1 MPSLRQLAGQA
12 AIPAALVL
20 PIALVAALT
29 AHARSTERSHRAT
42 AERVVRD
49 YAAFAAWQF
58 DRHAFEHLQGD
69 ALASLDD
76 VRRVGPKDPL
86 PPPSVLQ
93 PDTGKCG
100 CGFKTDYRFGF
111 RLDVASGAFIT
122 DRPAPPAAREALA
135 RRAALMPREIVPRA
149 KGDTTRDDGRH
160 QARLRV
166 DPIAGTLHLLTYT
179 VVRDDAGRARAV
191 YGVAA
196 DPKHLGT
203 AFARIVREQTLLPPS
218 LVGRAPNDSVVT
230 IRVAT
235 PDGRVLFGPAARPA
249 GPLVASDTI
258 EAWAGGF
265 VTTVGVRPAAA
276 ASLVIGGL
284 PPSRLPWLLAM
295 LGGGIVLAGVGLLQL
310 RRARELARLRAQ
322 FVANVSHEL
331 RTPLTQ
337 ISMFGETLLLGR
349 ERSAEEREHFLSVI
363 YREAR
368 RLTTLVESVLRFSR
382 AEAGGAATAAARG
395 LRPEPRDVAADVAD
409 AVAAFAPLA
418 EAADTALTV
427 DLAHDAYAHAD
438 AGALRQILL
447 NLLDNAVKYGPRGQ
461 TVVVRAARV
470 NAEVVVSVE
479 DEGPGVPPAD
489 RERVFDAF
497 TRLERPGLPRVS
509 GTGVGLAVVRDLV
522 RAHGGRA
529 WIETGRRG
537 ARVCVALPACAAP
550 TAPAATDADARAE
563 ALEVAAR

>member
-58 DRHAFEHLQGD
+58 DRHAFEHLSSD
-69 ALASLDD
+69 ALASLQKVRD
-76 VRRVGPKDPL
+76 VETKDPL
-86 PPPSVLQ
+86 PAPSVLV
-93 PDTGKCG
+93 PDTSKCG
-100 CGFKTDYRFGF
+100 CGFKTDYRLGF
-111 RLDVASGAFIT
+111 RLDVASGVLAT
-122 DRPAPPAAREALA
+122 DRPVSPAARDALA
-135 RRAALMPREIVPRA
+135 RRAALMPAEIVPRA
-149 KGDTTRDDGRH
+149 KGDTARSDGRH
-160 QARLRV
+160 EARLRV
-166 DPIAGTLHLLTYT
+166 DTIAGTPYVLAYT
-179 VVRDDAGRARAV
+179 VVRDDTGKARAV

-203 AFARIVREQTLLPPS
+203 AFSRIVREQKLLPPS
-218 LVGRAPNDSVVT
+218 LVGRAANDSVVT

-235 PDGRVLFGPAARPA
+235 PDGRVLYGPATPPT

-265 VTTVGVRPAAA
+265 VTTVGVRPDAA

-363 YREAR
+363 HREAR

-395 LRPEPRDVAADVAD
+395 LRPEPRDVAADAGD
-409 AVAAFAPLA
+409 AVAAFVPLA
-418 EAADTALTV
+418 EAADTALTME
-427 DLAHDAYAHAD
+427 LAPDAHAHAD

-461 TVVVRAARV
+461 TVTVRAERRG
-470 NAEVVVSVE
+470 AEVVVSVE
-479 DEGPGVPPAD
+479 DEGPGIPAAD

-497 TRLERPGLPRVS
+497 TRLERAGQPRVS

-522 RAHGGRA
+522 RAHGGRV
-529 WIETGRRG
+529 WIEGGPRG
-537 ARVCVALPACAAP
+537 ARVCVALPAAAP
-550 TAPAATDADARAE
+550 PPPSHDEAARADE
-563 ALEVAAR
+563 LEVAAR